1 MRLEGLATWDRGN
14 STWGGRVRGWV
25 LFRSNFILSRLLRY
39 IDTRVNGDAL
49 RKCILSGPYKP
60 TTVLV
65 QAVIATDDSPAIL
78 EHTTVETPMNM
89 SLENKA
95 SFQAEKE
102 AIHLILSRIGDEIY
116 STVDACQTVQ
126 PEWSRFVTIVKQQHK
141 PDEVSYH
148 KLFDILKQYQKEAN
162 ELHAERLARNANPLA
177 LRHRV
182 LKQDTPCIFK
192 EEGIEHQTSTAQTP
206 EQNGVVKRRNS
217 DAHVPSQQELDL
229 LFGPVYDE
237 FFNAGTLSVN
247 KSSSLTNNSNQ
258 QDTQPTINIQPTSAP
273 STPTYVHAEGNNDNQ
288 AEEEH
293 LQDDEFTNPFCTPVQ
308 EVVESSSHN
317 IEQVHRNPSKPVQTR
332 RQIATDPEMCMFAL
346 TMDAKTTFL
355 NGPLKE
361 DVYVAQPDGFI
372 DPDHPEKVYQLRKA
386 LYGLK
391 QAPRAWYDKLL
402 KFLTSKVLLKAKY
415 TLEILHKNGMEKGQ
429 RIGTP
434 MATKP
439 KLDADLSGNPVD
451 QTDYHSKIR
460 SLMYLTS
467 SRPEIV
473 QAGSRFGLTDFLDAD
488 HAGCIDTRKSTS
500 GGIQFL
506 CDKLVSWES
515 ISVRDSCLV
524 ALQNKH
530 TEFEKYKAFNDRTI
544 DYDKLEFWNEKASSV
559 LRKEGEQYIKI
570 QDLKA
575 QLQDKNISISELK
588 KLIEKGKEKYV
599 DTKFDKPS
607 VVRQPNAQWIPK
619 PSVLGKPAPF
629 SNSLE
634 RIYFSTAKSVPK
646 TNVSEGLSKP
656 VTTQTLPQI
665 ARQAIVQ
672 LILFIVDSGCMKH
685 MTGNLKLL
693 CNFVEMFLGT
703 IRFGNDQFAPIL
715 GYGDLVLGNVTINR
729 VYYIEGLNH
738 NLFSVG

>member
-126 PEWSRFVTIVKQQHK
+126 
-141 PDEVSYH
+141 
-148 KLFDILKQYQKEAN
+148 
-162 ELHAERLARNANPLA
+162 
-177 LRHRV
+177 RHRV

-206 EQNGVVKRRNS
+206 EQNGVVKRRNCTLVEVS
-217 DAHVPSQQELDL
+217 DYDNYDPVPQLQNVSSSADAHVPSQQELDL